1 MATADEV
8 VTILTVQD
16 AAYIQRLKADE
27 AAFTTAMGKIEASSG
42 RAGAALATI
51 GTRGASNINAVAKS
65 TSALTSQTGNLA
77 AQFNDIGVQLAGGQ
91 SPFLIALQQGTQINQ
106 VLGQAGAGGAVK
118 ALAGAFASLINP
130 VSLATIGIITL
141 GGFAVQ
147 YFASLLGDG
156 KDATE
161 VLKEQ
166 EDLIRSVAERWGEA
180 VPALQAYIDQL
191 DRAAEGADLSEA
203 YDVVVEQQFEA
214 LRAVLGDVRAE
225 FAAARVD
232 LQALGAGAQDIDALQ
247 SEFDSLRVK
256 IEDGTA
262 TTEDLERMMALLANT
277 TGASTVPSMVNLQA
291 VLGGLIGTLR
301 TAAEATAALRAEQN
315 ALANADAQVDAFNSN
330 REFVAEQ
337 ERINSL
343 TAEQLA
349 LENEISRVKKEAE
362 RGKVPLSEQQA
373 LELAQ
378 SRLSAEERRA
388 AIIKANRAETK
399 GGASAASDAERE
411 RQAVL
416 DLIEALEYEQ
426 SLIGVT
432 AEQKA
437 VMNALRKAGAA
448 ATDEE
453 RARIEELV
461 LANIEYQSQLDASK
475 KVMEDVQKI
484 AGDVFSGFIKDIRN
498 GVDGAEALS
507 NAFDKLA
514 DQLIDMAVQ
523 GLVQAAFGG
532 LFGGGGGGILGG
544 LFGGLF
550 GGKKGFASGT
560 ANTGGMRGEP
570 RGVVH
575 GQEAVI
581 PLPSGGKV
589 PVQLAGGASGGGMVE
604 VRVTPSKYFDA
615 QVETISGQ
623 VAAQVTSTGISSY
636 DSALGQ
642 RMAEKQMREGR

>member
-1 MATADEV
+1 MTADEV

-27 AAFTTAMGKIEASSG
+27 AAFLKTMKSLE
-42 RAGAALATI
+42 AGALASGNAMQI
-51 GTRGASNINAVAKS
+51 LGTRGAANVNALAKS
-65 TSALTSQTGNLA
+65 TSSLTSQTGNLA

-232 LQALGAGAQDIDALQ
+232 LQALGGDAQEIDALQ
-247 SEFDSLRVK
+247 SEFDALRAK
-256 IEDGTA
+256 IEDNTA
-262 TTEDLERMMALLANT
+262 TTEDLERLMALLASTT
-277 TGASTVPSMVNLQA
+277 TGQTAPSMANLQA
-291 VLGGLIGTLR
+291 VLGGLIGTLN
-301 TAAEATAALRAEQN
+301 TAAAATANLRAEQA

-337 ERINSL
+337 ERINGL
-343 TAEQLA
+343 TAEQLE

-362 RGKVPLSEQQA
+362 RGKVPISEQQA
-373 LELAQ
+373 LEIAEG
-378 SRLSAEERRA
+378 RLSAEERRA
-388 AIIKANRAETK
+388 AIIKANREGAK
-399 GGASAASDAERE
+399 AGGAATSDAERE

-432 AEQKA
+432 AEEKA

-461 LANIEYQSQLDASK
+461 LANIEYQDQLDATK
-475 KVMEDVQKI
+475 KVMEGVEKI
-484 AGDVFSGFIKDIRN
+484 AGDVFSSFLKDIRN

-532 LFGGGGGGILGG
+532 LFGGGGGIGGLFSG
-544 LFGGLF
+544 LFGG
-550 GGKKGFASGT
+550 GGRGFASGT
-560 ANTGGMRGEP
+560 ANTGGMKGEP

-589 PVQLAGGASGGGMVE
+589 PVQIRGGGEAAGGSVE
-604 VRVTPSKYFDA
+604 VRVSMNGEMLNA
-615 QVETISGQ
+615 EIVRVSGS
-623 VAAQVTSTGISSY
+623 VSAATVGEYNRNLQTT
-636 DSALGQ
+636 
-642 RMAEKQMREGR
+642 MAEKDMRYG